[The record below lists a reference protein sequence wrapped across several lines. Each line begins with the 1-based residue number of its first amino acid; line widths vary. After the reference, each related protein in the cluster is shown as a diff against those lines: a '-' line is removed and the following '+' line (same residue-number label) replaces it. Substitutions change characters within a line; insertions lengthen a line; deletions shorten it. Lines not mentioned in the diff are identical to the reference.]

1 MNGWMDIWMSGWMD
15 GWMGM
20 SKDGWGYGMDELVV

>member
-1 MNGWMDIWMSGWMD
+1 MD

-20 SKDGWGYGMDELVV
+20 SGWDGRKDEFMEMNGWMDGKMN